1 MLIRTVAL
9 ATTLALSPVAAFA
22 DWQIDP
28 SHTAVVFEVEHF
40 GYSEVTGVFP
50 TVEATIDSFDPED
63 LDTAKFSVT
72 LDATAITT
80 FWGPRDE
87 HIKSPDFLDVA
98 KFPEITFVSTAV
110 KTTGD
115 GTADVTGD
123 LTIKDVTKPV
133 TFKATVNKI
142 GESPVMPGTQVAG
155 FTLTGEIDR
164 TEFGVDTYA
173 PAVGAIMP
181 VTINVELNNK
191 S

>member
-1 MLIRTVAL
+1 MLIRT
-9 ATTLALSPVAAFA
+9 LALSTALTLAPAAAFA

-40 GYSEVTGVFP
+40 GYSDVTGVFP
-50 TVEATIDSFDPED
+50 KVEAQIDSFDPEN
-63 LDTAKFSVT
+63 LEGASFAVT
-72 LDATAITT
+72 LDATAVTT
-80 FWGPRDE
+80 FWDARDE
-87 HIKSPDFLDVA
+87 HIKSADFLDVA
-98 KFPEITFVSTAV
+98 SYPEITFVSTEI

-115 GTADVTGD
+115 GTADVSGD

-133 TFKATVNKI
+133 TFKATINKV
-142 GESPVMPGTQVAG
+142 GESPVMQGTEVAG

-164 TEFGVDTYA
+164 TQFGVDTYA
-173 PAVGAIMP
+173 PAIGAVLP

>member
-1 MLIRTVAL
+1 MLIRTIAL

-28 SHTAVVFEVEHF
+28 SHTAVQ
-40 GYSEVTGVFP
+40 
-50 TVEATIDSFDPED
+50 IDNFDPEN
-63 LDTAKFSVT
+63 LDTAKFTVT

-80 FWGPRDE
+80 FWDARDT
-87 HIKSPDFLDVA
+87 HIKGPDFLDVET
-98 KFPEITFVSTAV
+98 FPEIAFVSTSV

-123 LTIKDVTKPV
+123 LTIKDVTKPA

-142 GESPVMPGTQVAG
+142 GESPVMPGTNVAG

-164 TEFGVDTYA
+164 TAFGVDAYA
-173 PAVGAIMP
+173 PAIGAVMP
-181 VTINVELNNK
+181 VTINVELNDKN
-191 S
+191 

>member
-40 GYSEVTGVFP
+40 GYSDVTGVFP
-50 TVEATIDSFDPED
+50 TVEATIDSFDPEN
-63 LDTAKFSVT
+63 LDTAQFKVT
-72 LDATAITT
+72 LDATALTT

-98 KFPEITFVSTAV
+98 KFPEITFVSTSV

-115 GTADVTGD
+115 GTADVSGD

-142 GESPVMPGTQVAG
+142 GESPVMPGTDVAG

-164 TEFGVDTYA
+164 TAFGVDTYA
-173 PAVGAIMP
+173 PAIGAIMP

>member
-40 GYSEVTGVFP
+40 GYSDVTGVFP
-50 TVEATIDSFDPED
+50 TVEATIDSFDPEN
-63 LDTAKFSVT
+63 LDTAQFKVT
-72 LDATAITT
+72 LDATALTT

-87 HIKSPDFLDVA
+87 HIKGPDFLDVA
-98 KFPEITFVSTAV
+98 KFPEITFVSTSV

-115 GTADVTGD
+115 GTADVSGD

-142 GESPVMPGTQVAG
+142 GESPVMPGTDVAG

-164 TEFGVDTYA
+164 TAFGVDTYA
-173 PAVGAIMP
+173 PAIGAIMP

>member
-1 MLIRTVAL
+1 MLIRTIAL

-28 SHTAVVFEVEHF
+28 SHTAVVFEIEHF
-40 GYSEVTGVFP
+40 GYSDVTGVFP
-50 TVEATIDSFDPED
+50 VIEAQIDNFDPEN
-63 LDTAKFSVT
+63 LDTAKFAVT

-80 FWGPRDE
+80 FWDARDT
-87 HIKSPDFLDVA
+87 HIKGPDFLDVET
-98 KFPEITFVSTAV
+98 FPEIAFVSTSV

-123 LTIKDVTKPV
+123 LTIKDVTKPA

-142 GESPVMPGTQVAG
+142 GESPVMPGTNVAG

-164 TEFGVDTYA
+164 TAFGVDAYA
-173 PAVGAIMP
+173 PAIGAVMP
-181 VTINVELNNK
+181 VTINVELNDKN
-191 S
+191 

>member
-98 KFPEITFVSTAV
+98 NFPKITFVSTAV

-142 GESPVMPGTQVAG
+142 GESPVMPGTKVAG

-173 PAVGAIMP
+173 PAIGAVMP

>member
-98 KFPEITFVSTAV
+98 NFPEITFVSTAV

-173 PAVGAIMP
+173 PAVGAVMP

>member
-50 TVEATIDSFDPED
+50 TVEATIDNFDPED

-173 PAVGAIMP
+173 PAVGAVMP